1 MLVSSQG
8 LGLGAKPWRT
18 EPRVWEGAETEAAG
32 GSQMPEGSE
41 GHRLSPAVATVS
53 VMGKQRHPPAQRWP
67 LGGGQCGSGDG
78 SFHLCSHN
86 IFIRH

>member
-1 MLVSSQG
+1 
-8 LGLGAKPWRT
+8 
-18 EPRVWEGAETEAAG
+18 
-32 GSQMPEGSE
+32 MPEGSE